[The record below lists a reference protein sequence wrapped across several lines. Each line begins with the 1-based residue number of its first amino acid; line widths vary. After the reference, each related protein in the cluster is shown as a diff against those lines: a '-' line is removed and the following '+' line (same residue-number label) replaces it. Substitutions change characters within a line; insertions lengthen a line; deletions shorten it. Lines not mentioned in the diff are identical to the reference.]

1 MKPQFENIL
10 MSSMILWF
18 DHTLVKK
25 GEAFSNHSSKF
36 YPITNIYNGYYSYGA
51 PFRNLI
57 RDESVTG
64 ANIISGVYINNTFI
78 TTGQSGLVAINAD
91 QGQLYFDTDQSSH
104 NISGNYAVKDYGIY
118 LTNENEE
125 RILFETKFNL
135 NPKTIENPTGLPI
148 NAQTYPAVY
157 LKNNGGNNDPLAFG
171 GLDATN
177 ISVRAIVISDSIFS
191 MDAVTS
197 IFKDTV
203 RTYIPLIQPEEMP
216 FNSLNGLKSGYNYSI
231 LTNNRAGSVNS
242 AYIKNVYISKN
253 VVNRAQYQDLN
264 PEAISS
270 FIDFELEVYRYPRS
284 P

>member
-18 DHTLVKK
+18 DNSLVKK
-25 GEAFSNHSSKF
+25 GEAFSNHVSEF

-51 PFRNLI
+51 PFRNLV
-57 RDESVTG
+57 RDQAITG

-91 QGQLYFDTDQSSH
+91 QGQLYFDSDKSSYT
-104 NISGNYAVKDYGIY
+104 ISGSYAVKDYGIY

-125 RILFETKFNL
+125 KILFETKFNL

-148 NAQTYPAVY
+148 NSQTYPAIY

-171 GLDATN
+171 GLDTTN
-177 ISVRAIVISDSIFS
+177 INVRAIVISDSIFS

-203 RTYIPLIQPEEMP
+203 RTYIPIIQPNEMP
-216 FNSLNGLKSGYNYSI
+216 FNSLNGLKSGYNYDI
-231 LTNNRAGSVNS
+231 LTTGRAGSTNS
-242 AYIKNVYISKN
+242 AYIKNVYVSKN
-253 VVNRAQYQDLN
+253 VTNRSQYQDLN

-270 FIDFELEVYRYPRS
+270 FIDFELEMYRFPRS
-284 P
+284 S

>member
-25 GEAFSNHSSKF
+25 GEAFSNHTSEF
-36 YPITNIYNGYYSYGA
+36 YPITNIFNGYYTYGA

-57 RDESVTG
+57 RDESITG
-64 ANIISGVYINNTFI
+64 ANIISGVYINSSFI

-104 NISGNYAVKDYGIY
+104 TISGYYAVKDYGIY

-125 RILFETKFNL
+125 KILFETKFNL

-157 LKNNGGNNDPLAFG
+157 LKNNGGNNEPLAFG
-171 GLDATN
+171 GLDTTN
-177 ISVRAIVISDSIFS
+177 INVRAIVISDSIFS
-191 MDAVTS
+191 MDALTS
-197 IFKDTV
+197 IFKDV
-203 RTYIPLIQPEEMP
+203 SRTYIPLIQPNEMP
-216 FNSLNGLKSGYNYSI
+216 FNSLNGLKSGYNYDL
-231 LTNNRAGSVNS
+231 LTTGRAGSSNS
-242 AYIKNVYISKN
+242 VYIKNVYISKN
-253 VVNRAQYQDLN
+253 VVNRSQYQDLN

-270 FIDFELEVYRYPRS
+270 FIDFELEIYRYPRS
-284 P
+284 

>member
-18 DHTLVKK
+18 DHILIKK
-25 GEAFSNHSSKF
+25 GEAFSNHISEF

-57 RDESVTG
+57 RDESITG
-64 ANIISGVYINNTFI
+64 ANIISGVYINDVFI
-78 TTGQSGLVAINAD
+78 KTGQSGLLAINAD
-91 QGQLYFDTDQSSH
+91 QGQLYFDTDQSSQT
-104 NISGNYAVKDYGIY
+104 ISGKYAVKDYGIY

-125 RILFETKFNL
+125 KILFETKFNL

-148 NAQTYPAVY
+148 STQTYPAIY
-157 LKNNGGNNDPLAFG
+157 LKNNGGNNEPLAFG
-171 GLDATN
+171 GLDSTN

-197 IFKDTV
+197 IFKDMV
-203 RTYIPLIQPEEMP
+203 RTYIPIIQPNEMP
-216 FNSLNGLKSGYNYSI
+216 FNSLNGLKFNYNYDL
-231 LTNNRAGSVNS
+231 LTTGRAGTANS

-253 VVNRAQYQDLN
+253 VVNRSQYQDLN

-270 FIDFELEVYRYPRS
+270 FIDFELEMYRYPRS
-284 P
+284 

>member
-25 GEAFSNHSSKF
+25 GEAFSNYGSEF

-57 RDESVTG
+57 RDESIPN

-78 TTGQSGLVAINAD
+78 TTGISGLVAINAD
-91 QGQLYFDTDQSSH
+91 QGQLYFDTDQSS
-104 NISGNYAVKDYGIY
+104 NTISGDYAVKDYGIY

-125 RILFETKFNL
+125 KILFETKFNL
-135 NPKTIENPTGLPI
+135 NPKTVESPTGLPI
-148 NAQTYPAVY
+148 NAQTYPAIY
-157 LKNNGGNNDPLAFG
+157 LKNNGGNNEPLAFG
-171 GLDATN
+171 GLDSTN
-177 ISVRAIVISDSIFS
+177 LNVRAIVISDSIFS

-203 RTYIPLIQPEEMP
+203 RTYVPLIQPNEMP
-216 FNSLNGLKSGYNYSI
+216 FNSLNGLKSGYNYDL
-231 LTNNRAGSVNS
+231 LTTGRAGSSNS
-242 AYIKNVYISKN
+242 VYIKNVYISKN
-253 VVNRAQYQDLN
+253 VVNRSQYQDLN

-270 FIDFELEVYRYPRS
+270 FIDFELEIYRYPRS
-284 P
+284 